1 MSLINTAIEAD
12 INPVDYLTALIEHED
27 QIVKEPNNWLP
38 WNYQDNLNNQKAD
51 LYRTFL
57 KGLPIEANSGLP

>member
-38 WNYQDNLNNQKAD
+38 WNYQDNLNQKA
-51 LYRTFL
+51 
-57 KGLPIEANSGLP
+57 A